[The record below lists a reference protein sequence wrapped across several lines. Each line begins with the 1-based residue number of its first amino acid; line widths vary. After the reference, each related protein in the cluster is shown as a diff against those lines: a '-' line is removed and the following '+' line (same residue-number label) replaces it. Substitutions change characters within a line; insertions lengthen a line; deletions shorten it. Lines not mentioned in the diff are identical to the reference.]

1 MNLDLADELKRQHLV
16 IYKAMDVF
24 QHLLRSYPRNN
35 ADLQPYLDFIGHY
48 CLSFHCDCE
57 EEALSD
63 FVVEL
68 SPLVDRVLTIKDQ
81 HSQLKSIYAA
91 MCGEYKKNANVF
103 LRLVHEYLALSGL
116 HGSAEEVM
124 VFPSLMLFI
133 GDFDLKMLQKRIMS
147 YITPKVRATEAFVE
161 KVYTDF
167 ANRPDFDPNID
178 LTYTKV
184 PPTVPIAT
192 SYVSSRM
199 MQCLSVIHK
208 VLNIAESFYEDNPF
222 EFSQLLEFF
231 SNYVHSFYLKFAYS
245 IHSFPVALG
254 RITHEFRPLKL
265 YQERIHTLKTTLD
278 TLHAAKPEDRTEL
291 LWDYCY
297 ELNAFLK
304 DEESV
309 YLRHVDHFLMRE
321 TSIDQKKID
330 TMMASY
336 DQAIP
341 PAVHQALDVFN

>member
-24 QHLLRSYPRNN
+24 QHLIRSYPQNG

-63 FVVEL
+63 YVVEL

-81 HSQLKSIYAA
+81 HAKLKSLHAS
-91 MCGEYKKNANVF
+91 MCEEYRKNHTVF
-103 LRLVHEYLALSGL
+103 LELVHEYVALSGL
-116 HGSAEEVM
+116 HGSAEESM
-124 VFPSLMLFI
+124 VFPSLMVFI
-133 GDFDLKMLQKRIMS
+133 GDFDLEMLQKRMLS
-147 YITPKVRATEAFVE
+147 YVTPKVRALEAFVE
-161 KVYTDF
+161 EAYTDF

-184 PPTVPIAT
+184 PPTVPIVP

-199 MQCLSVIHK
+199 TQCTAVIYK
-208 VLNIAESFYEDNPF
+208 VLNIAESFYDETPF
-222 EFSQLLEFF
+222 EFSQLLQFF

-245 IHSFPVALG
+245 IHSFPVNLG

-265 YQERIHTLKTTLD
+265 YQKRIQTLKTILD
-278 TLHAAKPEDRTEL
+278 ALQAAKPEGREEL

-309 YLRHVDHFLMRE
+309 YLRHVDHFLIRE
-321 TSIDQKKID
+321 TSIDQKQID
-330 TMMASY
+330 TMLASY
-336 DQAIP
+336 DQTIP
-341 PAVHQALDVFN
+341 PAVQQALDVFN